1 MLIIDSFGKD
11 IIVGDKRVGYIG
23 ENELL
28 IGKRKFADITD
39 DGIISFEGEEIGYIE
54 DDNSI
59 IIRGNE
65 VGYIDD
71 RNNFV
76 FYKSI
81 L

>member
-11 IIVGDKRVGYIG
+11 IIVGDVRVGYVG
-23 ENELL
+23 ENELYM
-28 IGKRKFADITD
+28 GKRKFADITD

-54 DDNSI
+54 DDLSI
-59 IIRGNE
+59 IIRDNE

-76 FYKSI
+76 FYKRI
-81 L
+81 M